1 MEYQEIERTIIK
13 KFRKKLWCRFA
24 RSIDEY
30 DLVSDGDKIAVCIS
44 GGKDSMLLAKLF
56 QELHRHGRIH
66 FELEFIVMNPGYNEK
81 NIDLIKENLAR
92 LNIPAQIFESNIFDV
107 VDDYGGASP
116 CYLCARMRRGAL
128 YSKAQELGCN
138 KIALGHHFNDVIETI
153 MLNILYAGEY
163 KTMMPKLKSEN
174 FEGLELIRPMY
185 YVKEEDIIAWANY
198 NHLTFIN
205 CACKMTARQSD
216 SGKRKEIKTLIEN
229 LKRINENVDI
239 NILRSSEN
247 VNIDSIIGYKS
258 NKEKVSFLDN
268 YKDRKEV
275 RK

>member
-1 MEYQEIERTIIK
+1 MEYQEIERSIIK

-30 DLVSDGDKIAVCIS
+30 DLVKDGDKIAVCIS
-44 GGKDSMLLAKLF
+44 GGKDSFVLAKLF
-56 QELHRHGRIH
+56 QELRRHGRIN
-66 FELEFIVMNPGYNEK
+66 FELEFIVMNPGYNKE
-81 NIDLIKENLAR
+81 NLDLIKKNLKL
-92 LNIPAQIFESNIFDV
+92 LNIPAQIFDSNIFDV
-107 VDDYGGASP
+107 VNDYGGASP

-128 YSKAQELGCN
+128 YNKARELGCN

-174 FEGLELIRPMY
+174 FSGLELIRPMY
-185 YVKEEDIIAWANY
+185 YVKEEDIIAWAKY
-198 NHLTFIN
+198 NGLKFIN
-205 CACKMTARQSD
+205 CACKLTSRTENE
-216 SGKRKEIKTLIEN
+216 GKRKEVKKLIEE
-229 LKRINENVDI
+229 LKKINENVDI

-258 NKEKVSFLDN
+258 NKEKVNFLDK
-268 YKDRKEV
+268 Y
-275 RK
+275 